1 MAHSQCEN
9 TGQGSVREPTWLAAL
24 PLSPADQASATEAGQ
39 VDWPSL
45 RWTIEWPAG
54 AAAPGR
60 GVLDVYGALLAA
72 WETAGCP
79 PDGQVEST
87 RYALLTGMRW
97 ESRSRNDLGQRIQK
111 PSGRHYQ
118 QLEAA
123 LEALTRTR
131 YRIAGPPAGQ
141 LTLEIE
147 RTGGEAM
154 SVLSRWEMPDTGGEA
169 LRVLLSPDWIR
180 LLQADG
186 PMARWRP
193 SVLAALPPLGPARP
207 LYRALSAFP
216 PGRSEMPLRQL
227 FASIGA
233 SANRA
238 VPSHFH
244 ERLGPAFGALQDA
257 GLVDGP
263 PHCERNG
270 EWIVQ
275 FRTPS
280 QALSQP
286 LSELL
291 VATAISFGVVPNTAR
306 YLERERPARLARTI
320 AALLTGR
327 MVPRRSLAGML
338 VAWTQGDWSFDEGG
352 NGGHVPID
360 WEENPRAA
368 YLRFLS
374 AERRTR
380 LQVRSDVRVDEIE
393 TQVRERLAA
402 SGAKDQP
409 LWLVRGISLAATDR
423 ALLVP
428 SYREFEAMLVGPA
441 RRVG

>member
-1 MAHSQCEN
+1 
-9 TGQGSVREPTWLAAL
+9 
-24 PLSPADQASATEAGQ
+24 
-39 VDWPSL
+39 
-45 RWTIEWPAG
+45 
-54 AAAPGR
+54 
-60 GVLDVYGALLAA
+60 
-72 WETAGCP
+72 
-79 PDGQVEST
+79 
-87 RYALLTGMRW
+87 
-97 ESRSRNDLGQRIQK
+97 
-111 PSGRHYQ
+111 
-118 QLEAA
+118 
-123 LEALTRTR
+123 
-131 YRIAGPPAGQ
+131 
-141 LTLEIE
+141 
-147 RTGGEAM
+147 
-154 SVLSRWEMPDTGGEA
+154 
-169 LRVLLSPDWIR
+169 
-180 LLQADG
+180 
-186 PMARWRP
+186 
-193 SVLAALPPLGPARP
+193 
-207 LYRALSAFP
+207 
-216 PGRSEMPLRQL
+216 MPLRQL

-263 PHCERNG
+263 PYCECNG
-270 EWIVQ
+270 EEWIAQ

-280 QALSQP
+280 PALSLP

-306 YLERERPARLARTI
+306 YLERERPARLALTI
-320 AALLTGR
+320 AALLTER
-327 MVPRRSLAGML
+327 LRPRRSLAGML
-338 VAWTQGDWSFDEGG
+338 VAWTQNDWSLDEGG
-352 NGGHVPID
+352 GGDHVPIV
-360 WEENPRAA
+360 WEENPSAA

-380 LQVRSDVRVDEIE
+380 LQIRSDVRVDEIE
-393 TQVRERLAA
+393 TQVRERLTA